1 MKYIVIIYK
10 VGWLCGRGSSVVMR
24 TTVLSV
30 ASRARTR
37 TTASVI
43 VTVTS
48 ALGIAFKNVFFIKST
63 TSPLGGKIEPVKCV
77 GRLLPK
83 AHNVQSKDYEK
94 IWKSIR

>member
-1 MKYIVIIYK
+1 MTDAVIVRAQGATVPILLVEYIVIIYK

-48 ALGIAFKNVFFIKST
+48 ALGIAF
-63 TSPLGGKIEPVKCV
+63 
-77 GRLLPK
+77 
-83 AHNVQSKDYEK
+83 
-94 IWKSIR
+94 